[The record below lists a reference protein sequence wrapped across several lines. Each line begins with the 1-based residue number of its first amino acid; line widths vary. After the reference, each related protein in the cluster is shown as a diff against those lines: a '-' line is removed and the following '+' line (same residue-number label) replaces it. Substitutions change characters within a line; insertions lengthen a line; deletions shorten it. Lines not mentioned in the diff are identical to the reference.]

1 MTELRRQ
8 AIGLRI
14 RILELRRELATCATE
29 AQRISVQRAI
39 DDAEWQLERLLT
51 GK

>member
-1 MTELRRQ
+1 VTDLKRQ
-8 AIGLRI
+8 AGGLRI
-14 RILELRRELATCATE
+14 RIRELRRELATCTTE

-51 GK
+51 SK